1 MRILVT
7 FAVEAEFAPWMKLR
21 RFQEKQLQAEHWSGG
36 FRVYETMVADH
47 AVWVHLT
54 GMGGRSKGLF
64 PLALCAKAAG
74 TDFVISSG
82 LAGSLRKEH
91 SVREVIAPHR
101 VGTLR
106 DATGATV
113 NSDLHRL
120 AGEHGAK
127 LVETMLTSD
136 HIVESVV
143 EKTRLGNFA
152 DAVDMES
159 KWIMEEFAGEDIPIV
174 TIRAIS
180 DESDEDLPLDFTECL
195 TQEGKLRPVSLLKS
209 LIKKPAKVPDL
220 VRFGIR
226 SKKAAANLAQF
237 LDSFCA
243 AVTPQ
248 YIKRDLGAIAE

>member
-7 FAVEAEFAPWMKLR
+7 FAVEAEFAPWTKLR
-21 RFQEKQLQAEHWSGG
+21 QFHEKQLEADHWSGG
-36 FRVYETMVADH
+36 FKVYETMVADH
-47 AVWVHLT
+47 TVWVHLT
-54 GMGGRSKGLF
+54 GVGARSREF
-64 PLALCAKAAG
+64 FQLAPCAKAAG

-82 LAGSLRKEH
+82 LAGSLKNEH
-91 SVREVIAPHR
+91 RVGEVLAPHH

-106 DATGATV
+106 DATGATA
-113 NSDLHRL
+113 NSELQRF

-127 LVETMLTSD
+127 LVETMLTAD
-136 HIVESVV
+136 RIVESGQ
-143 EKTRLGNFA
+143 EKTRLGSFA

-159 KWIMEEFAGEDIPIV
+159 NRIMHEFAIEDIPVV

-180 DESDEDLPLDFTECL
+180 DESDEDLPLDFSGCL
-195 TQEGKLRPVSLLKS
+195 TQEGKLRPVSILKR
-209 LIKKPAKVPDL
+209 LIQKPSKVPDL

-243 AVTPQ
+243 AVNLQ
-248 YIKRDLGAIAE
+248 CIKSDLGAIAE